1 MDIIKGFALNRNFI
15 NNTPGVVADI
25 GELSTVGWTFAKEPR
40 VYSSQTYPTISLVH
54 FPTIGSGVGTSASIP
69 DLQKDHI
76 LKVIAKVYEKSNSAT
91 IVFAPG
97 AFIEYLLAQMGSEI
111 ADITVGGVVTSGNRS
126 IVEWV
131 QWRNPAAAAGN
142 VNKVWFSDKAFQGQ
156 ADEYEITVISPIE
169 PPNLFF
175 GQPAEVKYMLTSL
188 TYSQEVERIQTAR
201 GKSSE
206 TKLWGNTYNY
216 VNPVNQNDKTPAKFT
231 CLLYGAAADN
241 IDLIKEAIVQYLL
254 KNSNYT
260 RDQWKNILPDLFMR
274 TEFMIFPQWERMA
287 VEHVVGSNN
296 GIYSPV
302 VDLTAIANK
311 LVVEAVEYDEAH
323 IRANGQ
329 ALTFPYMSVA
339 ATAIGHTENREGKK
353 KITDWYP
360 DYFFVNNTNADFNRM
375 SLPTQEWVLMIME
388 MLKIARDMTTST
400 TIPQGYSRV
409 KRGTRLFLAKS
420 HKNVQYLVAAPGTY

>member
-69 DLQKDHI
+69 DDQKEHI
-76 LKVIAKVYEKSNSAT
+76 LKVIGNIYDKSASAT

-97 AFIEYLLAQMGSEI
+97 AFIEYLIAQMGAEV
-111 ADITVGGVVTSGNRS
+111 ADITCGGVITSGNRS
-126 IVEWV
+126 IIEWI
-131 QWRNPAAAAGN
+131 QWSNPAAAAGN
-142 VNKVWFSDKAFQGQ
+142 VNKVWFSNNSFVGQ
-156 ADEYEITVISPIE
+156 ADDYEITVIPPFL
-169 PPNLFF
+169 PPNQFF
-175 GQPAEVKYMLTSL
+175 GQPAEVKYLLTNLS
-188 TYSQEVERIQTAR
+188 YSQEVDRIQTAR
-201 GKSSE
+201 GVSSE

-216 VNPVNQNDKTPAKFT
+216 INPVNKNDKTPAKFT

-254 KNSNYT
+254 ANSTYT

-287 VEHVVGSNN
+287 VENVAGSTN
-296 GIYSPV
+296 GIFSPV
-302 VDLTAIANK
+302 IDLTAIMNK
-311 LVVEAVEYDEAH
+311 LVVESIDYDETH
-323 IRANGQ
+323 TRTNGQ
-329 ALTFPYMSVA
+329 AMTFPYMSVA
-339 ATAIGHTENREGKK
+339 ATSIGHIENRDGKLK
-353 KITDWYP
+353 LTDWYP
-360 DYFFVNNTNADFNRM
+360 DYFFASNTNADFNRM
-375 SLPTQEWVLMIME
+375 SLATQAWVLMIME
-388 MLKIARDMTTST
+388 MLQIARAMTTST

-409 KRGTRLFLAKS
+409 KRGTRL
-420 HKNVQYLVAAPGTY
+420 